1 MKTEYGEL
9 AQLPEKTERFSLRKR
24 TAQLPEKTERFSLR
38 KRTVA
43 GARA

>member
-1 MKTEYGEL
+1 MKIEYGEL
-9 AQLPEKTERFSLRKR
+9 
-24 TAQLPEKTERFSLR
+24 AQLPEKTERFSLR